1 MVIGNVSLDIADWWL
16 MAGSSMMAELMRRT
30 WAMTWKDVTVELRA
44 RERVNAMLFFAAL
57 VLFIFN
63 FAMGP
68 DQEKL
73 RAAAPG
79 LLWLA
84 FLFTGMLGLGRSFQA
99 ERENECFE
107 ELLLT
112 PGDRESL
119 YFGKLFGNI
128 LFMLMAEAL
137 ILPLSAILYNLDIWA
152 SLPALGLV
160 AFLGTVGFSAIGTLL
175 AAMTAHMRAREVML
189 PLLLLPL
196 TVPVILGS
204 VHATGAILAGQG
216 LGEAIHW
223 LKLLAGFDI
232 VFLVACP
239 LAFEFVL
246 EE

>member
-1 MVIGNVSLDIADWWL
+1 
-16 MAGSSMMAELMRRT
+16 MMTEVLRRT

-44 RERVNAMLFFAAL
+44 RERVTAMLFFAAL

-63 FAMGP
+63 FALGP
-68 DQEKL
+68 DRDRLAEV
-73 RAAAPG
+73 APG

-112 PGDRESL
+112 PGDRESI
-119 YFGKLFGNI
+119 YFGKLAGNV
-128 LFMLMAEAL
+128 LFMCMAEAM
-137 ILPLSAILYNLDIWA
+137 ILPLFGILYNLDIWRHI
-152 SLPALGLV
+152 PALALI
-160 AFLGTVGFSAIGTLL
+160 AFLGTVGFSTIGTLL
-175 AAMTAHMRAREVML
+175 AAMTAHLRAREVML

-196 TVPVILGS
+196 TVPVVLGS
-204 VHATGAILAGQG
+204 VRATDAILGGGG
-216 LGEAIHW
+216 LADVSHW
-223 LKLLAGFDI
+223 VKLLVGFDV
-232 VFLVACP
+232 VFLVVCP

>member
-1 MVIGNVSLDIADWWL
+1 MTT
-16 MAGSSMMAELMRRT
+16 AGLFRRT
-30 WAMTWKDVTVELRA
+30 WAMTWKDVVVELRA

-63 FAMGP
+63 FALGP
-68 DQEKL
+68 DREKL
-73 RAAAPG
+73 REVAPG

-84 FLFTGMLGLGRSFQA
+84 FIFTGMLGLERSFQA
-99 ERENECFE
+99 ERENDCFE

-119 YFGKLFGNI
+119 YLGKLLGNI
-128 LFMLMAEAL
+128 LFMLSAEAL
-137 ILPLSAILYNLDIWA
+137 ILPLFGILYNLDIWEA
-152 SLPALGLV
+152 LPALSLI
-160 AFLGTVGFSAIGTLL
+160 AFLGTVGFSAVGTLL
-175 AAMTAHMRAREVML
+175 AAMTAHLRARQVML

-204 VHATGAILAGQG
+204 VQSTAAVLSGRGLA
-216 LGEAIHW
+216 EAWHW
-223 LKLLAGFDI
+223 MKLLVGFDVI
-232 VFLVACP
+232 FLVVCP

>member
-1 MVIGNVSLDIADWWL
+1 MGLADV
-16 MAGSSMMAELMRRT
+16 MRRT

-63 FAMGP
+63 FALGP
-68 DQEKL
+68 DLGRL
-73 RAAAPG
+73 REVAPG

-112 PGDRESL
+112 PGDRESI
-119 YFGKLFGNI
+119 YFGKLLGNI
-128 LFMLMAEAL
+128 VFMLMAEAV
-137 ILPLSAILYNLDIWA
+137 ILPLFGVLYNLDLW
-152 SLPALGLV
+152 SRLPGLALV
-160 AFLGTVGFSAIGTLL
+160 ALLGTVGFSTIGTLL
-175 AAMTAHMRAREVML
+175 AAMTAHLRAREVML
-189 PLLLLPL
+189 PLLLFPL

-204 VHATGAILAGQG
+204 VRATDALLGGAG
-216 LGEAIHW
+216 LGEVTHW
-223 LKLLAGFDI
+223 LKLLVGFDV

>member
-1 MVIGNVSLDIADWWL
+1 MVV
-16 MAGSSMMAELMRRT
+16 AEVMRRT
-30 WAMTWKDVTVELRA
+30 WAMTWKDVRVELRA
-44 RERVNAMLFFAAL
+44 RERMNAMLFFAAL

-63 FAMGP
+63 FALGP
-68 DQEKL
+68 DLSKL
-73 RAAAPG
+73 RDAAPG

-119 YFGKLFGNI
+119 YFGKLAGNI
-128 LFMLMAEAL
+128 LFMVMAEML
-137 ILPLSAILYNLDIWA
+137 ILPLFAILYNLEIWA
-152 SLPALGLV
+152 ALPGLLLV
-160 AFLGTVGFSAIGTLL
+160 ACLGTVGFSTIGTLL
-175 AAMTAHMRAREVML
+175 AAMTAHLRAREVML
-189 PLLLLPL
+189 PLLLFPL

-204 VHATGAILAGQG
+204 VKATEALLSGAGLA
-216 LGEAIHW
+216 EAGHW
-223 LKLLAGFDI
+223 VKLLAGFDV
-232 VFLVACP
+232 VFLVVCP

>member
-1 MVIGNVSLDIADWWL
+1 
-16 MAGSSMMAELMRRT
+16 MAGWGYCVLAETIRRT
-30 WAMTWKDVTVELRA
+30 WYMAWKDVTVELRA

-57 VLFIFN
+57 VLFVFN
-63 FAMGP
+63 FAVGP
-68 DQEKL
+68 DQGRL
-73 RAAAPG
+73 REVAPG

-119 YFGKLFGNI
+119 YLGKLFGNL

-137 ILPLSAILYNLDIWA
+137 ILPLFAILYNIDLWRHLP
-152 SLPALGLV
+152 SLALIAL
-160 AFLGTVGFSAIGTLL
+160 LGSLGFSTLGTLL

-189 PLLLLPL
+189 PLLLFPL
-196 TVPVILGS
+196 TVPVILGA
-204 VHATGAILAGQG
+204 VRATEGILLGDG
-216 LGEAIHW
+216 LGSVAHW
-223 LKLLAGFDI
+223 IKLLAGFDI
-232 VFLVACP
+232 VFVVVCP
-239 LAFEFVL
+239 LIFEFVL

>member
-1 MVIGNVSLDIADWWL
+1 MSAQSEGMVIGLF
-16 MAGSSMMAELMRRT
+16 RRT

-63 FAMGP
+63 FALGP
-68 DQEKL
+68 DREKL
-73 RAAAPG
+73 QEAASG

-112 PGDRESL
+112 PGDRESIF
-119 YFGKLFGNI
+119 FGKLAGNI
-128 LFMLMAEAL
+128 LFMVTAEAL
-137 ILPLSAILYNLDIWA
+137 ILPLFGILYNLDIWA
-152 SLPALGLV
+152 YIPSLALV
-160 AFLGTVGFSAIGTLL
+160 ALLGTVGFSTLGTLL
-175 AAMTAHMRAREVML
+175 AAMTAHLRAREVML
-189 PLLLLPL
+189 PLLLFPL

-204 VHATGAILAGQG
+204 VNATGAILAGAG
-216 LGEAIHW
+216 LGEVSHW
-223 LKLLAGFDI
+223 IKLLAGFDL
-232 VFLVACP
+232 VFLVVSP

>member
-1 MVIGNVSLDIADWWL
+1 
-16 MAGSSMMAELMRRT
+16 MMTEVLRRT
-30 WAMTWKDVTVELRA
+30 WAMAWKDVTVELRA
-44 RERVNAMLFFAAL
+44 RERVTAMLFFAAL

-63 FAMGP
+63 FALGP
-68 DQEKL
+68 DRERL
-73 RAAAPG
+73 AGVAPG

-112 PGDRESL
+112 PGDRESI
-119 YFGKLFGNI
+119 YFGKLAGNV
-128 LFMLMAEAL
+128 LFMCMAEAM
-137 ILPLSAILYNLDIWA
+137 ILPLFGILYNLDIWRHI
-152 SLPALGLV
+152 PALALI
-160 AFLGTVGFSAIGTLL
+160 ALLGTVGFSTIGTLL
-175 AAMTAHMRAREVML
+175 AAMTAHLRAREVML

-196 TVPVILGS
+196 TVPVVLGS
-204 VHATGAILAGQG
+204 VRATDAILGGGG
-216 LGEAIHW
+216 LAEVSHW
-223 LKLLAGFDI
+223 VKLLVGFDV

>member
-1 MVIGNVSLDIADWWL
+1 MTEV
-16 MAGSSMMAELMRRT
+16 MRRA
-30 WAMTWKDVTVELRA
+30 WAMTWKDVRVELRA
-44 RERVNAMLFFAAL
+44 RERMNAMLFFAAL

-63 FAMGP
+63 FALGP
-68 DQEKL
+68 DLSKL
-73 RAAAPG
+73 REVSPG

-119 YFGKLFGNI
+119 YFGKLSGNI
-128 LFMLMAEAL
+128 LFMVMAEAL
-137 ILPLSAILYNLDIWA
+137 ILPLFAILYNMEIWR
-152 SLPALGLV
+152 ALAGLLLV
-160 AFLGTVGFSAIGTLL
+160 AFLGTVGFSTIGTLL
-175 AAMTAHMRAREVML
+175 AAMTAHLRAREVML
-189 PLLLLPL
+189 PLLLFPL

-204 VHATGAILAGQG
+204 VRATDALLNGTGLA
-216 LGEAIHW
+216 EASHW
-223 LKLLAGFDI
+223 VKLLAGFDV
-232 VFLVACP
+232 VFLVICP

>member
-1 MVIGNVSLDIADWWL
+1 
-16 MAGSSMMAELMRRT
+16 MMTEVLRRT

-63 FAMGP
+63 FALGP
-68 DQEKL
+68 DRERL
-73 RAAAPG
+73 AEVAPG

-112 PGDRESL
+112 PGDRESI
-119 YFGKLFGNI
+119 YFGKLAGNV
-128 LFMLMAEAL
+128 LFMCMAEAM
-137 ILPLSAILYNLDIWA
+137 ILPLFGILYNLDIWRHI
-152 SLPALGLV
+152 PALALI
-160 AFLGTVGFSAIGTLL
+160 ALLGTVGFSTIGTLL
-175 AAMTAHMRAREVML
+175 AAMTAHLRAREVML

-196 TVPVILGS
+196 TVPVVLGS
-204 VHATGAILAGQG
+204 VRATDAILGGGG
-216 LGEAIHW
+216 LGEVSHW
-223 LKLLAGFDI
+223 VKLLAGFDV

>member
-1 MVIGNVSLDIADWWL
+1 MV
-16 MAGSSMMAELMRRT
+16 AEVLRRT

-63 FAMGP
+63 FALGP
-68 DQEKL
+68 DREKL
-73 RAAAPG
+73 REVAPG

-99 ERENECFE
+99 ERENDCFE

-112 PGDRESL
+112 PGDRESI
-119 YFGKLFGNI
+119 YFGKLAGNI
-128 LFMLMAEAL
+128 LFMVTAEAF
-137 ILPLSAILYNLDIWA
+137 ILPLFGILYNLDIWDRL
-152 SLPALGLV
+152 LPLAAV

-175 AAMTAHMRAREVML
+175 AAMTAHLRAREVML
-189 PLLLLPL
+189 PLLLFPL
-196 TVPVILGS
+196 TVPVILAS
-204 VHATGAILAGQG
+204 VRSTESILSGGG
-216 LGEAIHW
+216 LSEVGHW
-223 LKLLAGFDI
+223 LKLLGGFDVI
-232 VFLVACP
+232 FMVVCP

>member
-1 MVIGNVSLDIADWWL
+1 
-16 MAGSSMMAELMRRT
+16 MAALAEAARRS
-30 WAMTWKDVTVELRA
+30 WAMAWKDVTVELRA

-63 FAMGP
+63 FAVGP
-68 DQEKL
+68 DLSRL
-73 RAAAPG
+73 RLVAPG

-119 YFGKLFGNI
+119 YLGKLAGNL
-128 LFMLMAEAL
+128 LFMVAAEAL
-137 ILPLSAILYNLDIWA
+137 ILPLFALLYNLDIWTL
-152 SLPALGLV
+152 LPGLLLV
-160 AFLGTVGFSAIGTLL
+160 AVLGSIGFSTVGTLL

-189 PLLLLPL
+189 PVLLFPL
-196 TVPVILGS
+196 TVPVILGAVRS
-204 VHATGAILAGQG
+204 TEAILLGEG
-216 LGEAIHW
+216 LGQVAHW
-223 LKLLAGFDI
+223 LKLLVGFDV
-232 VFLVACP
+232 VFLVVCP

>member
-1 MVIGNVSLDIADWWL
+1 MVVDLL
-16 MAGSSMMAELMRRT
+16 RRT

-63 FAMGP
+63 FALGP
-68 DQEKL
+68 DREKL
-73 RAAAPG
+73 QEVAPG

-112 PGDRESL
+112 PGDRESIFL
-119 YFGKLFGNI
+119 GKLAGNV
-128 LFMLMAEAL
+128 LFMVTAEAL
-137 ILPLSAILYNLDIWA
+137 ILPLFGILYNLDIWPYLP
-152 SLPALGLV
+152 SLALV
-160 AFLGTVGFSAIGTLL
+160 AFLGTVGFSTLGTLL
-175 AAMTAHMRAREVML
+175 AAMTAHLRAREVML
-189 PLLLLPL
+189 PLLLFPL

-204 VHATGAILAGQG
+204 VRATEVILAGGG
-216 LGEAIHW
+216 LGEVSHW
-223 LKLLAGFDI
+223 LKLLGGFDLI
-232 VFLVACP
+232 FLVVSP
-239 LAFEFVL
+239 LVFEFVL